1 MKITSFARVA
11 SAAATFALVVCAVTV
26 TTLLVRREMASGA
39 VGNRA
44 SAPVAQPDWMDYA
57 GAGHRIGSLNARV
70 TVIEFF
76 DYQCPFCKK
85 MDARLQSALA
95 KYSGDLAVVYRHWPL
110 KRIHPFAMAA
120 AVASECAAASG
131 RFERMH
137 ALLLNQQDSLG
148 VLSWRELG
156 RVQACRISTR
166 IPGACPTRPRRMQ
179 SRAILRPL
187 SALERVVRRYC

>member
-1 MKITSFARVA
+1 
-11 SAAATFALVVCAVTV
+11 
-26 TTLLVRREMASGA
+26 MASGA

-156 RVQACRISTR
+156 ARAGVQNLDAYSRCLSDTTASNAIARDTQAAERLGARGTPVLLMNGLRYGGTISE
-166 IPGACPTRPRRMQ
+166 AV
-179 SRAILRPL
+179 LD
-187 SALERVVRRYC
+187 SAVEAALKASISK